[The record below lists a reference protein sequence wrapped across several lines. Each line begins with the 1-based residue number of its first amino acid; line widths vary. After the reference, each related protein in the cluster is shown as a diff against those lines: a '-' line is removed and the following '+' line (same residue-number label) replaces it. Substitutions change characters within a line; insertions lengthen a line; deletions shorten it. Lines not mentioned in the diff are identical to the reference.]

1 MNNAHADSSRV
12 FELRTYHC
20 APGKLDALLTRFRDH
35 TMRIFERHGMHN
47 AGYFLPA
54 DEPAKGNT
62 LVYIISHASRE
73 KADQNW
79 KEFTADPEWQ
89 NVKAASEGNGKLVEK
104 IDRDYMTAAD
114 FSPLK

>member
-1 MNNAHADSSRV
+1 MPILPV

-104 IDRDYMTAAD
+104 IDREYMTAAD